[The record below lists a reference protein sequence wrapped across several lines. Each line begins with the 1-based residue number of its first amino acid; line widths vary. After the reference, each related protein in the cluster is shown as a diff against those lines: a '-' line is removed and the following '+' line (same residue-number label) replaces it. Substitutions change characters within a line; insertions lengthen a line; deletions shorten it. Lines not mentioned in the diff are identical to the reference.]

1 MEKQILITTD
11 LVKDFKDKKVLKSIN
26 MKIYKGHVY
35 GLIGKN
41 GAGKTTLLR
50 TITGLMKPT
59 SGTISFSM
67 DKTYIGYMPQSCRFD
82 DKSTV
87 KETLSFFTGIKNASI
102 DSSIELARKLDLDLT
117 SKVRL
122 LSPGQQK
129 KLQIIIAMIGEPEFY
144 ILDEPTAGLDPVAT
158 HEILKIIKSIHKQG
172 KTILISSHILQD
184 MNNIC
189 TDIGILKDGKLS
201 YSQAFG
207 KIFQIKTGGIS
218 EDYLD
223 SLSKKYSFEY
233 AQNVLLLKDY
243 PLNNIPA
250 LIKELVQNDVN
261 VYEASIMNLEDLALE
276 KMEVILQ

>member
-1 MEKQILITTD
+1 MGNQILVVTD
-11 LVKDFKDKKVLKSIN
+11 LVKSFKDKKVLKSIN
-26 MKIYKGHVY
+26 MEICKGHVY

-41 GAGKTTLLR
+41 GAGKTTLIR

-59 SGTISFSM
+59 SGTIHFSTN
-67 DKTYIGYMPQSCRFD
+67 KEYIGYMPQSCRFD

-87 KETLSFFTGIKNASI
+87 KETIRFFAGIRNTSI
-102 DSSIELARKLDLDLT
+102 ESSIELAQKLDLDFT
-117 SKVRL
+117 AKVRL

-144 ILDEPTAGLDPVAT
+144 ILDEPTAGLDPAAT
-158 HEILKIIKSIHKQG
+158 HEMLKIIQSIHEQG

-207 KIFQIKTGGIS
+207 KAFQIHTDGVS
-218 EDYLD
+218 ENYLN
-223 SLSKKYSFEY
+223 SLGKKYSIDY
-233 AQNVLLLKDY
+233 VKNVLLFKDIDS
-243 PLNNIPA
+243 NNIPT
-250 LIKELVQNDVN
+250 LIKELVQNGVN

-276 KMEVILQ
+276 EMEVVS

>member
-1 MEKQILITTD
+1 MENQILVVTD
-11 LVKDFKDKKVLKSIN
+11 LVKSFKDKKVLKSIN
-26 MKIYKGHVY
+26 MEICKGHVY

-41 GAGKTTLLR
+41 GAGKTTFIR

-59 SGTISFSM
+59 SGTIYFSTN
-67 DKTYIGYMPQSCRFD
+67 KGYIGYMTQSCRFD

-87 KETLSFFTGIKNASI
+87 KETIQFFAGIRNTSI
-102 DSSIELARKLDLDLT
+102 ESSIELAQKLDLDFT
-117 SKVRL
+117 AKVRL

-144 ILDEPTAGLDPVAT
+144 ILDEPTAGLDPSAT
-158 HEILKIIKSIHKQG
+158 HEMLKIIQSIHKQG

-201 YSQAFG
+201 YSQAF
-207 KIFQIKTGGIS
+207 KKAFQIQTDGVS
-218 EDYLD
+218 EDYLN
-223 SLSKKYSFEY
+223 SLGKKYSLDY
-233 AQNVLLLKDY
+233 AKNVLLFKDIES
-243 PLNNIPA
+243 NNIPA

-261 VYEASIMNLEDLALE
+261 VYEASIMNLEDLALGE
-276 KMEVILQ
+276 MEVVS

>member
-1 MEKQILITTD
+1 MEKQILIVND
-11 LVKDFKDKKVLKSIN
+11 LVKSFKDKKVLKSIN
-26 MKIYKGHVY
+26 IEICKGHVY

-41 GAGKTTLLR
+41 GAGKTTLIR

-59 SGTISFSM
+59 SGTIHFSM
-67 DKTYIGYMPQSCRFD
+67 DKKYIGYMPQSCRFD

-87 KETLSFFTGIKNASI
+87 KETIQFFAGIKNASI
-102 DSSIELARKLDLDLT
+102 ESSIELAQKLDLDFT
-117 SKVRL
+117 AKVRL

-144 ILDEPTAGLDPVAT
+144 ILDEPTAGLDPAAT
-158 HEILKIIKSIHKQG
+158 HEMLKIIQSIHKQG

-207 KIFQIKTGGIS
+207 KIFQIQIDGIS
-218 EDYLD
+218 ESYLN
-223 SLSKKYSFEY
+223 SLSKKYSLDY
-233 AQNVLLLKDY
+233 VKNVLLFKDITS
-243 PLNNIPA
+243 NNIPA
-250 LIKELVQNDVN
+250 LIKELIQNDVN
-261 VYEASIMNLEDLALE
+261 VYEASVMNLEDLALE
-276 KMEVILQ
+276 EMEVIS